1 MLQDILDEAVD
12 LHLGIL
18 GLREIQSS
26 KFMRVFKGLLTSNWA
41 LGFPKYTTG
50 FQSHALVFII
60 FSGCATLE
68 WKIAERT
75 LSEANERLGLS
86 RTEAGPFV
94 RNRPT
99 RIGCNLTRKI
109 IGPPPDVLPV

>member
-68 WKIAERT
+68 LAKAVDGMEI
-75 LSEANERLGLS
+75 LHS
-86 RTEAGPFV
+86 RYPHARQRGEVVNLLDV
-94 RNRPT
+94 RDCFSHFR
-99 RIGCNLTRKI
+99 RIQN
-109 IGPPPDVLPV
+109 

>member
-1 MLQDILDEAVD
+1 VLQDILDEAVD

-60 FSGCATLE
+60 FSGSATLE
-68 WKIAERT
+68 WPIQAHRGSNRT
-75 LSEANERLGLS
+75 QAF
-86 RTEAGPFV
+86 FV
-94 RNRPT
+94 EHYCNHLDG
-99 RIGCNLTRKI
+99 IGGFN
-109 IGPPPDVLPV
+109 PSS